1 MKTNARHWL
10 RIAAAGVLLTACQG
24 VFDVESPGRI
34 ADKDLNTKD
43 AISGIVTG
51 MSYDIARALD
61 NSNEAISLLSSE
73 LWHGGSYNWGDLPR
87 GIVNPEDVNG
97 TWEAMFRPRY
107 TTTAGIERIKGL
119 LPANE
124 FGASPVV
131 ARAYLLAGFANRH
144 IGENVCQTINP
155 TTGAPESNA
164 AEFDRGIANFTE
176 AITIGKAAG
185 SAGTAIVNA
194 AYAGLATMKAWKGD
208 WAAADTLA
216 AKVPASFVYEAAL
229 MSDGESNT
237 LAYETHT
244 RFEYTVWS
252 TEFQSHPGDTR
263 APWHI
268 QYAANGKV
276 AVGANGSTP
285 MYQQDKYK
293 ATGDNIP
300 LTKGTEMLMLRA
312 EAALRR
318 PTPDIV
324 AAYGFINQAR
334 AVASMSPLP
343 VATTI
348 ADAWKDLHF
357 ERFAVTFLEGRHL
370 WDVKRWF
377 GEQGPS
383 HYDLPKSEGDPNAS
397 LANRAT
403 CIPISENELKSNPN
417 IPKP

>member
-1 MKTNARHWL
+1 MMTNARHWVS
-10 RIAAAGVLLTACQG
+10 IGATAVLLTACKG

-43 AISGIVTG
+43 AIPAIVTG
-51 MSYDIARALD
+51 MSYDVARALD
-61 NSNEAISLLSSE
+61 NTSEAISLLSSE
-73 LWHGGSYNWGDLPR
+73 LWHGGSYNWGELPR

-124 FGASPVV
+124 FGSSALV

-155 TTGAPESNA
+155 ATGAPESNT
-164 AEFDRGIANFTE
+164 AEFDRGIANFTQ

-185 SAGTAIVNA
+185 TSASAIVNA
-194 AYAGLATMKAWKGD
+194 AYAGLATMHAWKGA
-208 WAAADTLA
+208 WAGADTAA
-216 AKVPASFVYEAAL
+216 AKVPANFVYEAAL

-237 LAYETHT
+237 IAYETRT

-252 TEFQSHPGDTR
+252 TEFQLHPGDAR
-263 APWHI
+263 AAWHI

-293 ATGDNIP
+293 SLDDNIP
-300 LTKGTEMLMLRA
+300 LTKGTEMLVLRA
-312 EAALRR
+312 EAALRKS
-318 PTPDIV
+318 TPDIV
-324 AAYGFINQAR
+324 GAYGFLNQER
-334 AVASMSPLP
+334 AQAGMAPLP
-343 VATTI
+343 VAATI
-348 ADAWKDLHF
+348 ADAWNDLHF

-377 GEQGPS
+377 AESGPA
-383 HYDLPKSEGDPNAS
+383 HYDLPKLEGDPNAT
-397 LANRAT
+397 LANRAR